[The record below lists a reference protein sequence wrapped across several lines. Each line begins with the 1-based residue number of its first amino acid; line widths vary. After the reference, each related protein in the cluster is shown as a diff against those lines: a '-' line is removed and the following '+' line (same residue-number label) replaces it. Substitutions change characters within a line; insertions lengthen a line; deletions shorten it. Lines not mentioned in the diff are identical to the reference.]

1 MYLFFRS
8 LVLSTLLLAPFLSRA
23 QEPVMKRFTKWDGLP
38 SNEVFDVAQSKT
50 GFLWLGTD
58 NGLCR
63 FDGQNFRRY
72 HFDGLKDEIIIRVKT
87 HGDTIG
93 FLNIGRELTFID
105 EKGNIL
111 DYGPKDRFRTTAWV
125 QTRDQELWLAHG
137 RSEKVASGV
146 TKINKEGEVQFQE
159 MIEPF
164 NNGGLQWIKGEKN
177 RRLIT
182 GSTHSLFQIIDNGN
196 LPSMVREIPI
206 DGGYYI
212 NGTYQIAGE
221 VFLVAGPKGAQQW
234 EENFLLVWNGTEFR
248 EIRSNWLVNNRI
260 YSLFETSSGKV
271 LVNSNQ
277 GVFQISRTQSGDWE
291 VVDRFLEDCFVSRVY
306 EDKDHNLWFP
316 TLNNGLYFQPANAP
330 IKFDIEISTLE
341 RGQTYADLLPLSDS
355 SVLAITTNGV
365 VTEFTNG
372 RITSKEEYQV
382 RTPNIAR
389 AYHGADRYFFF
400 GPSDLSSFE
409 LGKTAASNAK
419 CLYYSTRRQKQRK
432 LYNIKSGAS
441 HGDKMWFGNHMSLYE
456 CGMDDSCTS
465 ILSKRVHSL
474 CVDPGSGRLWVGSE
488 DGLYFHEQGPPQKF
502 SDPSGKSLDVF
513 VNHLAMAGNGT
524 LLVGTQGQ
532 GLWKVEN
539 GLLLQMSPGENSR
552 IKSIIDLTPGK
563 EEAWVLTDLGLYQ
576 VGIADDNWTRMSFQ
590 PFNPMALAKA
600 GDDLWISGNDHLIRL
615 PLQEGAQG
623 AVPELLLD
631 QVKAFDEDNQ
641 PLDFS
646 DAMPRSTDRVEFF
659 LSMISFDQGVTYQ
672 YRINGRAWQPLSDDK
687 LVLTSP
693 GPGDYDIEV
702 RGMLDNGQLSE
713 AYPIQFSIQS
723 EFWRSPMFSIL
734 AALVLVLVTLLA
746 TRSYYRRKL
755 A

>member
-1 MYLFFRS
+1 
-8 LVLSTLLLAPFLSRA
+8 
-23 QEPVMKRFTKWDGLP
+23 MKRFTKWDGLP

-72 HFDGLKDEIIIRVKT
+72 HFDGLKDEIIIRVKA

-111 DYGPKDRFRTTAWV
+111 DYGPKGRFRTTAWV
-125 QTRDQELWLAHG
+125 QTRDRDLWLAHG
-137 RSEKVASGV
+137 RSDKVASGV

-164 NNGGLQWIKGEKN
+164 NNGGLQWIKGQKN

-182 GSTHSLFQIIDNGN
+182 GSTHSLFQIIDNGS
-196 LPSMVREIPI
+196 LPSMVKEIPI
-206 DGGYYI
+206 EGGYYI
-212 NGTYQIAGE
+212 NGTYQIAGD
-221 VFLVAGPKGAQQW
+221 VFLIAGPKGAQKW
-234 EENFLLVWNGTEFR
+234 EENFLLVWNGTEFK

-260 YSLFETSSGKV
+260 YSVFETSTGKV
-271 LVNSNQ
+271 LVNTNQ
-277 GVFQISRTQSGDWE
+277 GVFQIARNSAGEWE

-316 TLNNGLYFQPANAP
+316 TLNNGLYFQPANSP
-330 IKFDIEISTLE
+330 IKFDLQISTQE
-341 RGQTYADLLPLSDS
+341 RGQTYADLIPVSDS
-355 SVLAITTNGV
+355 SLVAITTNGV
-365 VTEFTNG
+365 VTEFTHGQVTAN
-372 RITSKEEYQV
+372 EQYQV

-389 AYHGADRYFFF
+389 ALRAADKYFFF
-400 GPSDLSSFE
+400 GPSDMVSFDQ
-409 LGKTAASNAK
+409 GKTDASNGKNSYFRSQRGKA
-419 CLYYSTRRQKQRK
+419 RK

-456 CGMDDSCTS
+456 CGMNDSCTS

-474 CVDPGSGRLWVGSE
+474 CVDPSSGRLWIGSE
-488 DGLYFHEQGPPQKF
+488 DGLYFHEQGQPQKF
-502 SDPSGKSLDVF
+502 TDPSGQSLDVF
-513 VNHLAMAGNGT
+513 ISHLVLAGNGT
-524 LLVGTQGQ
+524 LLAGTQGK

-539 GLLLQMSPGENSR
+539 GSLLQLSPDGNSE
-552 IKSIIDLTPGK
+552 IKSVIDLTPGDD
-563 EEAWVLTDLGLYQ
+563 EAWVLTDLGLYQ
-576 VGIADDNWTRMSFQ
+576 VDISDDSWTRMSFQ
-590 PFNPMALAKA
+590 PFNPMGLAKA

-615 PLQEGAQG
+615 PLNDTRPGE
-623 AVPELLLD
+623 VPELLLD

-641 PLDFS
+641 PLEFS
-646 DAMPRSTDRVEFF
+646 DAMPQSTDRVEIF
-659 LSMISFDQGVTYQ
+659 LSLISFDQGVTYQ
-672 YRINGRAWQPLSDDK
+672 YRINGRAWQPLTDDK

-693 GPGDYDIEV
+693 GPGDYDIEL

-713 AYPIQFSIQS
+713 PYPIQFSIQS
-723 EFWRSPMFSIL
+723 EFWRSPLFSIL
-734 AALVLVLVTLLA
+734 VAVFLVIGTLLA
-746 TRSYYRRKL
+746 TRTYYRRKL